1 MKRPLMGFAMALTAG
16 VAAGWSE
23 ISWSVCIVIAIGII
37 YILKQWTDSSN
48 KYVFGLSVLFIVG
61 FCRATMVS
69 QTEIFLQDSICG
81 KIYKVEEK
89 ESVDHLYVKDSEGSR
104 ILVVVKKKERDA
116 VHRYYKGQI
125 YAIQGDAEFFEDAE
139 NPGQFD
145 ALSYYRSQGISY
157 RIWAQQMTLM
167 DEGNGL
173 DRMLRRLEY
182 YKEAMCEFYENHM
195 SSEGNGIIQAAVL
208 GERSDLDADLKR
220 YYQENGWMHLIT
232 TSGLHLSFVAMGI
245 YRRLRKMTIPMEIS
259 TVIAFVLMYAYGYMT
274 DFGDSILRAMGM
286 MVLALVA
293 KIIGRRTDGWT
304 SLWFLAALMM
314 FLRPGRMESVGFL
327 LTYMAVGGMEFGKWL
342 SKQLSVKGWKENLCI
357 QVGIFEA
364 TLPVLLYS
372 MYEIPVYGFFYNFFM
387 IPLMAFLVP
396 TAFVFGTCGILHITA
411 LKSLAVGLLKIIDL
425 LLHIVHILPS
435 KVWTCGQPEIWQI
448 EIFAGSIFAA
458 VCMIRYRKIK
468 KGWILMLFSCC
479 FLMFFRIHTDEVVFM
494 DVGQGDGI
502 CVMTEDGHAFLIDG
516 GSSNVNDVFKYRI
529 EPMLKY
535 YGVSRI
541 DGWFLTHGDS
551 DHISGIQEALE
562 MGVNIQGLFVSEI
575 MGDEEL
581 ENICN
586 MAENK
591 GISVVRISEGEKLC
605 TDKVRI
611 RCLYPKKG
619 KSTGDKNND
628 SLVLLVDFLYR
639 KKTSVLLT
647 GDVEAEG
654 EKLLEANNLLE
665 KADILKVAHHG
676 SKGSTTKNF
685 LEIVQPEWAILS
697 CGEKNVYGHPHEE
710 VLERLKNAG
719 TNYVSTAKRG
729 AIIVRI
735 NSKGYTVY
743 GYKNQD

>member
-23 ISWSVCIVIAIGII
+23 ISWSVWIVIAIGII

-48 KYVFGLSVLFIVG
+48 KYVLGLSVLFVVG
-61 FCRATMVS
+61 FCRAIMVS
-69 QTEIFLQDSICG
+69 QTEVFLEDSICG

-89 ESVDHLYVKDSEGSR
+89 ESVDYLYVKDSEGSR
-104 ILVVVKKKERDA
+104 VLVVAEKEEGA
-116 VHRYYKGQI
+116 PVHYYKGQI
-125 YAIQGDAEFFEDAE
+125 YAIQGNAEFFEDAG

-145 ALSYYRSQGISY
+145 APSYYRSQGILY
-157 RIWAQQMTLM
+157 RIWAKQMTLV

-182 YKEAMCEFYENHM
+182 YKKAMCEFYENHM
-195 SSEGNGIIQAAVL
+195 SSEGSGIIQAAVL

-232 TSGLHLSFVAMGI
+232 TSGLHLSFVAMGM
-245 YRRLRKMTIPMEIS
+245 YKRLRKMTIPLEIS
-259 TVIAFVLMYAYGYMT
+259 TVIAFMLMYAYGYMT
-274 DFGDSILRAMGM
+274 DFGDSMLRAMGM

-293 KIIGRRTDGWT
+293 KIMGRRTDGWT
-304 SLWFLAALMM
+304 SLWFLAALML

-342 SKQLSVKGWKENLCI
+342 SKKISVKGWKENLCI

-396 TAFVFGTCGILHITA
+396 TAFVFGTCGILNMTA
-411 LKSLAVGLLKIIDL
+411 LKSLAVGVLKIVDL
-425 LLHIVHILPS
+425 LLNVVHILPS

-448 EIFAGSIFAA
+448 GIFAGSIFVA
-458 VCMIRYRKIK
+458 VYMIRYRKIK
-468 KGWILMLFSCC
+468 TGWILMLFSCC
-479 FLMFFRIHTDEVVFM
+479 FLMFFRIQGNKVLFM

-502 CVMTEDGHAFLIDG
+502 CVMTEDGHTFLVDG
-516 GSSNVNDVFKYRI
+516 GSSDVNDVFKYRI

-535 YGVSRI
+535 YGVRRI

-551 DHISGIQEALE
+551 DHISGVQEALE
-562 MGVNIQGLFVSEI
+562 MGVNIQRLLVPKI

-581 ENICN
+581 ENICDV
-586 MAENK
+586 AENK

-605 TDKVRI
+605 TDKVQI
-611 RCLYPKKG
+611 RCLYPKTE
-619 KSTGDKNND
+619 KSTGNKNND
-628 SLVLLVDFLYR
+628 SLVLLVDFLYK

-654 EKLLEANNLLE
+654 EKLLEADNLLE

-735 NSKGYTVY
+735 NSKGYAVY